1 MKKLLGIAALLLIF
15 TAPVF
20 AQEHRLSPEDQGRFD
35 SYYSRWQQYRQ
46 TNNRDQMNSME
57 GRMFDLYA
65 RYGIPREV
73 PYERVASNGQ
83 GFRGDDHDNR
93 DRDHHDGDHDRDR
106 DRDQDR
112 DRDHEHD
119 RDRDR
124 DRDADRGYD
133 NWRGR
138 LRGDDQS
145 KFDSYF
151 SRWQQ
156 YHQNHDR
163 DQIESMER
171 RMNDVMAR
179 NNIPA
184 GTPYWRL
191 VSNMDWH
198 GWVRW
203 SRQLSPDDQG
213 RFDSYYSRWLEY
225 RQRRDWDQVRSMEG
239 RMEDLMSHYNIP
251 RDVPYDVIASQGR

>member
-1 MKKLLGIAALLLIF
+1 MKKLLGIAALCLALV
-15 TAPVF
+15 APVL
-20 AQEHRLSPEDQGRFD
+20 AQEHHLSPEDQGRFD
-35 SYYSRWQQYRQ
+35 SYYSRWVQYRQ
-46 TNNRDQMNSME
+46 TNDRDQIVSME
-57 GRMFDLYA
+57 RRMQDVYA
-65 RYGIPREV
+65 HYGIPSGV

-83 GFRGDDHDNR
+83 GFRGDDHDR
-93 DRDHHDGDHDRDR
+93 DRDHDRDHDRDR
-106 DRDQDR
+106 DRDQYR
-112 DRDHEHD
+112 DRDHDGDHD
-119 RDRDR
+119 RDHDR

-138 LRGDDQS
+138 LQGDDQRR
-145 KFDSYF
+145 FDSYF

-156 YHQNHDR
+156 YRQNHDR
-163 DQIESMER
+163 DQIVSMER

-191 VSNMDWH
+191 ASNVDWH

-203 SRQLSPDDQG
+203 SRQLSPEDQG

-239 RMEDLMSHYNIP
+239 RMNDVMAHYNIP
-251 RDVPYDVIASQGR
+251 GDVPYDVIASQR